1 MVTFHLIL
9 LVTLDKCSWYI
20 DKESATAHQV
30 KTIRNTH
37 LVNKLSLLTCCS
49 MEPGNGEVLV
59 AFGLCGMIL
68 ERGPGKWR
76 LILDGMLS
84 HMKWE
89 GLSDYMSQLSLFR
102 RQEK

>member
-37 LVNKLSLLTCCS
+37 LVNKLSLLICCS

-68 ERGPGKWR
+68 TETREVEANSGWNAVTHEVGGAQQ
-76 LILDGMLS
+76 LDVS
-84 HMKWE
+84 VI
-89 GLSDYMSQLSLFR
+89 FV
-102 RQEK
+102 